1 MVSTRHLLGSATSV
15 LNQFQPISELQKTQ
29 HPGNAAF
36 NLAFSEIQ
44 LVCDIAV
51 TQAST
56 HQTIDGKKDA
66 QSLPKITH
74 CDPTFSHHQ
83 VAVTENDLT
92 LEKDIFAGVSSQRL
106 LRLMLCRFEIRIQ
119 RHLSLKD

>member
-1 MVSTRHLLGSATSV
+1 MVRTRRLLGSTRSV
-15 LNQFQPISELQKTQ
+15 LKQFPPISDVQETQ

-51 TQAST
+51 TQTST
-56 HQTIDGKKDA
+56 HQTIDGKKNA

-74 CDPTFSHHQ
+74 GAPTFSHDQ
-83 VAVTENDLT
+83 VAVTENDLA
-92 LEKDIFAGVSSQRL
+92 LGKKIFAGLSS
-106 LRLMLCRFEIRIQ
+106 
-119 RHLSLKD
+119 

>member
-1 MVSTRHLLGSATSV
+1 MVRTRHLLRSTTSV
-15 LNQFQPISELQKTQ
+15 LNQFRPIGEVQGTQ

-36 NLAFSEIQ
+36 NSAFGEIQ

-56 HQTIDGKKDA
+56 HQTIDGEKNA

-74 CDPTFSHHQ
+74 CAPTFSRDQ
-83 VAVTENDLT
+83 VAVTANDLALGKRDICRAFKPMPPAIKT
-92 LEKDIFAGVSSQRL
+92 LPVRDSDTTT
-106 LRLMLCRFEIRIQ
+106 FE
-119 RHLSLKD
+119 S

>member
-1 MVSTRHLLGSATSV
+1 MVSTRQLLGSTTSV
-15 LNQFQPISELQKTQ
+15 LNQFHAISEVQEMQ

-56 HQTIDGKKDA
+56 HQTIDGEKDA
-66 QSLPKITH
+66 QSLPKSTH
-74 CDPTFSHHQ
+74 CTPTFSHDQ
-83 VAVTENDLT
+83 VAVAEDDLA
-92 LEKDIFAGVSSQRL
+92 LRKRDIRRL
-106 LRLMLCRFEIRIQ
+106 
-119 RHLSLKD
+119 

>member
-1 MVSTRHLLGSATSV
+1 V
-15 LNQFQPISELQKTQ
+15 LNQFKPISELQETQ

-56 HQTIDGKKDA
+56 HQTIDGEKDA
-66 QSLPKITH
+66 QSLPKLTH
-74 CDPTFSHHQ
+74 CAPTLSHDQ
-83 VAVTENDLT
+83 VAVAEDDLALRKRDIRRAFKPMPPAIKDFAGSRFGYNDL
-92 LEKDIFAGVSSQRL
+92 
-106 LRLMLCRFEIRIQ
+106 
-119 RHLSLKD
+119 